1 MAPSWFLP
9 RGSTRRTDGG
19 GPAADKPNGQLISP
33 QAGGLRGSG
42 CKLWHVPQTDP
53 PPHQESRP
61 KAVPESAG
69 IFHRSYLLV
78 TLGACALVFLAAFE
92 SLAVTTIMPLVSREL
107 DGAGLYALAF
117 AGPLATGVIGMVA
130 AGSWSDRKGPVA
142 PLLAAVG
149 MFVLGLLIAGT
160 AGTMPVLVSG
170 RLVQGLGGGGLTV
183 ALYVVIARVYPPVL
197 HPKIF
202 AAFSAA
208 WVIPSLVGPFA
219 AGAVA
224 QLAGWQWVFLGVV
237 GLVVPALLLTAP
249 ALRGLNGSTGAD
261 GDSPA
266 AEPGTRGRPPGGLAK
281 LALAAL
287 AALAVLGLN
296 LSAAVPV
303 AGGVLAAAAVAVALL
318 AVRPLMPR
326 GTLTARRGLPSV
338 ILTRGLAS
346 AAFFG
351 AEVYLPY
358 LLVERYAFA
367 PTFAGLT
374 LTGGAIAWAAASAI
388 QGRLGT
394 RLEHRRAVRIG
405 SALVLGA
412 VVLALVT
419 TVLAWPAAVA
429 IAGWIFAG
437 GGMGLMYPRLSVM
450 TLALS
455 TKDTEGFNSSA
466 MSISDSLGGALAL
479 AGTGI
484 VFAAFA
490 TAAPSASF
498 AAVFALTAVI
508 GIAAVAVAPRVAV
521 VPAAVTKRA

>member
-1 MAPSWFLP
+1 MRAS
-9 RGSTRRTDGG
+9 RESCQERD
-19 GPAADKPNGQLISP
+19 PAA
-33 QAGGLRGSG
+33 
-42 CKLWHVPQTDP
+42 
-53 PPHQESRP
+53 
-61 KAVPESAG
+61 AG
-69 IFHRSYLLV
+69 IFHRSYLLA
-78 TLGACALVFLAAFE
+78 TIGACALVFLAAFE
-92 SLAVTTIMPLVSREL
+92 SLAVTTIMPVVSRAL

-130 AGSWSDRKGPVA
+130 AGTWSDRKGPVA

-149 MFVLGLLIAGT
+149 VFVLGLVIAGT
-160 AGTMPVLVSG
+160 AGSMPALVGG
-170 RLVQGLGGGGLTV
+170 RLGQGLGGGGRTV
-183 ALYVVIARVYPPVL
+183 ALYVVGARVYPPVL

-219 AGAVA
+219 AGLVA

-249 ALRGLNGSTGAD
+249 ALRGLRGTGA
-261 GDSPA
+261 PA
-266 AEPGTRGRPPGGLAK
+266 AAATPARAGAPAGARAGGPSGLAK

-287 AALAVLGLN
+287 AAAAVLGLN
-296 LSAAVPV
+296 LSAKLPG
-303 AGGVLAAAAVAVALL
+303 AGGFLAAAAVVVALL

-338 ILTRGLAS
+338 ILSRGLAS

-358 LLVERYAFA
+358 LLVERYSFA

-374 LTGGAIAWAAASAI
+374 LTAGAIAWAAASAV
-388 QGRLGT
+388 QGRLGS

-419 TVLAWPAAVA
+419 TLLSWPAAVA
-429 IAGWIFAG
+429 IIGWIFAG
-437 GGMGLMYPRLSVM
+437 GGMGLMYARLSVM

-479 AGTGI
+479 AATGI
-484 VFAAFA
+484 VFAAFT
-490 TAAPSASF
+490 TAAGAAPF
-498 AAVFALTAVI
+498 AGVFALTAVI
-508 GIAAVAVAPRVAV
+508 GVVGVAVAPRVSGRAQEHAR
-521 VPAAVTKRA
+521 PVTPDRPN

>member
-1 MAPSWFLP
+1 MP
-9 RGSTRRTDGG
+9 RTD
-19 GPAADKPNGQLISP
+19 PHDSQKISRKSSQKPSRNSSQKS
-33 QAGGLRGSG
+33 S
-42 CKLWHVPQTDP
+42 
-53 PPHQESRP
+53 QESSQES
-61 KAVPESAG
+61 VPESAG

-107 DGAGLYALAF
+107 DGASLYALAF

-170 RLVQGLGGGGLTV
+170 RLVQGLGGGALTV

-219 AGAVA
+219 AGVVA
-224 QLAGWQWVFLGVV
+224 QVAGWQWVFLGVV
-237 GLVVPALLLTAP
+237 GLVVPALLLTVP
-249 ALRGLNGSTGAD
+249 ALRGLHGT
-261 GDSPA
+261 PA
-266 AEPGTRGRPPGGLAK
+266 AAAAPGSAGGDAAAVETAGGARPPGGPAK

-296 LSAAVPV
+296 LSAGVPG

-412 VVLALVT
+412 VVLAFVT

-429 IAGWIFAG
+429 IAGWILAG

-455 TKDTEGFNSSA
+455 TRDTEGFNSSA

-479 AGTGI
+479 AGTGV
-484 VFAAFA
+484 VFAAFSTA
-490 TAAPSASF
+490 TTTAASF
-498 AAVFALTAVI
+498 AGVFALTAVI
-508 GIAAVAVAPRVAV
+508 GVAAVAVAPRVAV
-521 VPAAVTKRA
+521 VPAAVRTRE

>member
-1 MAPSWFLP
+1 MP
-9 RGSTRRTDGG
+9 R
-19 GPAADKPNGQLISP
+19 
-33 QAGGLRGSG
+33 
-42 CKLWHVPQTDP
+42 TDP
-53 PPHQESRP
+53 PDSRESRQES
-61 KAVPESAG
+61 VPASAG

-107 DGAGLYALAF
+107 DGASLYALAF

-130 AGSWSDRKGPVA
+130 AGGWSDRKGPVA

-160 AGTMPVLVSG
+160 AATMPVLVSG

-219 AGAVA
+219 AGLVA
-224 QLAGWQWVFLGVV
+224 QLASWHWVFLGVV

-249 ALRGLNGSTGAD
+249 ALRGLHGTAARAG
-261 GDSPA
+261 SPA
-266 AEPGTRGRPPGGLAK
+266 AAETAVTEPEPSAERAAEPSAGGARPAAGPAK
-281 LALAAL
+281 LGLAAL
-287 AALAVLGLN
+287 AALSVLGLN
-296 LSAAVPV
+296 LSAEVAG
-303 AGGVLAAAAVAVALL
+303 AGGVLAGAAVAVALL

-374 LTGGAIAWAAASAI
+374 LTGGAIAWAAASAV
-388 QGRLGT
+388 QGRLGS
-394 RLEHRRAVRIG
+394 RLADRRAVRTG
-405 SALVLGA
+405 AAMVLGA

-490 TAAPSASF
+490 SAAPAAPF
-498 AAVFALTAVI
+498 AGVFALTAAI
-508 GIAAVAVAPRVAV
+508 GAAAVAVAPRVAV
-521 VPAAVTKRA
+521 VRA

>member
-1 MAPSWFLP
+1 M
-9 RGSTRRTDGG
+9 
-19 GPAADKPNGQLISP
+19 
-33 QAGGLRGSG
+33 
-42 CKLWHVPQTDP
+42 
-53 PPHQESRP
+53 
-61 KAVPESAG
+61 
-69 IFHRSYLLV
+69 FHRSYLLV

-107 DGAGLYALAF
+107 DGASLYALAF

-170 RLVQGLGGGGLTV
+170 RLVQGLGGGALTV

-219 AGAVA
+219 AGVVA
-224 QLAGWQWVFLGVV
+224 QVAGWQWVFLGVV
-237 GLVVPALLLTAP
+237 GLVVPALLLTVP
-249 ALRGLNGSTGAD
+249 ALRGLHGT
-261 GDSPA
+261 PA
-266 AEPGTRGRPPGGLAK
+266 AAPAAAAAPGAACGEAAAVETAGGARPPGGPAK

-296 LSAAVPV
+296 LSAEVPG

-412 VVLALVT
+412 VVLAFVT

-429 IAGWIFAG
+429 IAGWILAG

-455 TKDTEGFNSSA
+455 TRDTEGFNSSA

-479 AGTGI
+479 AGTGV
-484 VFAAFA
+484 VFAAFSTA
-490 TAAPSASF
+490 TTAAASF
-498 AAVFALTAVI
+498 AGVFALTAVI
-508 GIAAVAVAPRVAV
+508 GVAAVAVSPRVAV
-521 VPAAVTKRA
+521 VPAAVRTRE

>member
-1 MAPSWFLP
+1 MP
-9 RGSTRRTDGG
+9 R
-19 GPAADKPNGQLISP
+19 
-33 QAGGLRGSG
+33 
-42 CKLWHVPQTDP
+42 TDP
-53 PPHQESRP
+53 PARQR
-61 KAVPESAG
+61 AVPESAG

-183 ALYVVIARVYPPVL
+183 ALYVVIARVYPQVL

-224 QLAGWQWVFLGVV
+224 ELAGWQWVFLGVV

-249 ALRGLNGSTGAD
+249 ALRGLNGSPDDAGEPRA
-261 GDSPA
+261 S
-266 AEPGTRGRPPGGLAK
+266 AEPAVGRGPGGLAK

-296 LSAAVPV
+296 LSATVPG
-303 AGGVLAAAAVAVALL
+303 AGGVLAAAAVAVSVL

-388 QGRLGT
+388 QGRLGN

-412 VVLALVT
+412 IVLALVT

-455 TKDTEGFNSSA
+455 TRDTEGFNSSA

-490 TAAPSASF
+490 TATPSAPF
-498 AAVFALTAVI
+498 AGVFALTAAI
-508 GIAAVAVAPRVAV
+508 GVAAVAVAPRVAV
-521 VPAAVTKRA
+521 VPALRKPA

>member
-1 MAPSWFLP
+1 MP
-9 RGSTRRTDGG
+9 R
-19 GPAADKPNGQLISP
+19 
-33 QAGGLRGSG
+33 
-42 CKLWHVPQTDP
+42 TDP
-53 PPHQESRP
+53 PARQ
-61 KAVPESAG
+61 KAAPESAG

-183 ALYVVIARVYPPVL
+183 ALYVVIARVYPQVL

-224 QLAGWQWVFLGVV
+224 ELAGWQWVFVGVV

-249 ALRGLNGSTGAD
+249 ALRGLNGSPDDA
-261 GDSPA
+261 DSPDPA
-266 AEPGTRGRPPGGLAK
+266 DRPPGEEGAGGRTPGGLAK

-296 LSAAVPV
+296 LSAAVPG

-374 LTGGAIAWAAASAI
+374 LTGGAIAWAAASAV
-388 QGRLGT
+388 QGKLGN

-412 VVLALVT
+412 IALAFVT

-455 TKDTEGFNSSA
+455 TRDTEGFNSSA

-490 TAAPSASF
+490 TLTPAAPF
-498 AAVFALTAVI
+498 AGVFALTAAI

-521 VPAAVTKRA
+521 VPAVRTPA

>member
-1 MAPSWFLP
+1 MSNPASP
-9 RGSTRRTDGG
+9 RTRPDQ
-19 GPAADKPNGQLISP
+19 GPETG
-33 QAGGLRGSG
+33 
-42 CKLWHVPQTDP
+42 
-53 PPHQESRP
+53 
-61 KAVPESAG
+61 G
-69 IFHRSYLLV
+69 IFQRRYVLV

-130 AGSWSDRKGPVA
+130 SGSWADRRGPVA
-142 PLLAAVG
+142 PLLSAVG
-149 MFVLGLLIAGT
+149 MFVVGLLIAGT
-160 AGTMPVLVSG
+160 AASMPVLVAG

-183 ALYVVIARVYPPVL
+183 ALYVVVARVYPPPL

-208 WVIPSLVGPFA
+208 WVVPSLVGPFT
-219 AGAVA
+219 AGLVA
-224 QLAGWQWVFLGVV
+224 EVAGWPWVFLGVV

-249 ALRGLNGSTGAD
+249 ALRGLPKNE
-261 GDSPA
+261 PA
-266 AEPGTRGRPPGGLAK
+266 LDEAAAPAIPAEPGTADHVDPRPSRVPGALAK
-281 LALAAL
+281 LGLAAL
-287 AALAVLGLN
+287 AAAAVLGLN
-296 LSAAVPV
+296 LSSTLPGIGGLL
-303 AGGVLAAAAVAVALL
+303 AGAAVAVALL

-374 LTGGAIAWAAASAI
+374 LTAGAVAWASASAV
-388 QGRLGT
+388 QGRLGP
-394 RLEHRRAVRIG
+394 RLEHRRAIRIG
-405 SALVLGA
+405 AAMVLVA

-419 TVLAWPAAVA
+419 TVLGWPAAVA
-429 IAGWIFAG
+429 IAGWVFAG
-437 GGMGLMYPRLSVM
+437 AGMGLMYARLSVM

-455 TKDTEGFNSSA
+455 TRDNEGFNSSA
-466 MSISDSLGGALAL
+466 MSISDSLGGALSL
-479 AGTGI
+479 ATTGI
-484 VFAAFA
+484 IFAAFTTA
-490 TAAPSASF
+490 GAGPAGAAAPF
-498 AAVFALTAVI
+498 AGVFALTAAI
-508 GIAAVAVAPRVAV
+508 GVAGVLVAPRVARRSA
-521 VPAAVTKRA
+521 PN

>member
-1 MAPSWFLP
+1 ME
-9 RGSTRRTDGG
+9 
-19 GPAADKPNGQLISP
+19 ADKPSGRRNTACP
-33 QAGGLRGSG
+33 G
-42 CKLWHVPQTDP
+42 CKLWHVPRTDP
-53 PPHQESRP
+53 PARP
-61 KAVPESAG
+61 TSVPESAG
-69 IFHRSYLLV
+69 IFHRGYLLV

-107 DGAGLYALAF
+107 DGASLYALAF

-149 MFVLGLLIAGT
+149 MFVVGLLIAGT
-160 AGTMPVLVSG
+160 AGSMPVLVSG

-249 ALRGLNGSTGAD
+249 ALRGLNGSPGAAA
-261 GDSPA
+261 GDPPA
-266 AEPGTRGRPPGGLAK
+266 NVETAAGGRAPGGLAK

-296 LSAAVPV
+296 LSAAVPG
-303 AGGVLAAAAVAVALL
+303 AGAVLAAAAVAVALL

-394 RLEHRRAVRIG
+394 RLEHRKAVRIG

-412 VVLALVT
+412 VVLAFVT

-429 IAGWIFAG
+429 IVGWIFAG

-490 TAAPSASF
+490 TATPTASF
-498 AAVFALTAVI
+498 AGVFALTAVI
-508 GIAAVAVAPRVAV
+508 GLAAVAVAPRVAV
-521 VPAAVTKRA
+521 VPAAVRPPA